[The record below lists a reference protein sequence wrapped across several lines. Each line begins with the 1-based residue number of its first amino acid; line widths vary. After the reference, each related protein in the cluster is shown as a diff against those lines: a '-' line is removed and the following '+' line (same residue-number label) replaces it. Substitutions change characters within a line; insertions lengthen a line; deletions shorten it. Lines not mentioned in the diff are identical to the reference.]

1 MAEAARQIKV
11 GLFVFVALVLLSV
24 LIFSISD
31 FYTVQPEYPLR
42 VRFNFSGG
50 IEAGAPVRLAGVDVG
65 EVRSVRVFFD
75 EPSQKMKAELAVQ
88 LATQAQIEEDSTAF
102 VNTLGLIGEKYLEI
116 VPGTPGK
123 RKLAPGEILV
133 GKDSISSEKFMESA
147 YGAVS
152 ELKEMITSVNVVMA
166 DPAVQQSFRQ
176 TVTNSSE
183 ATDRLNLF
191 LEQAND
197 LLAKVRSGQGTVGRL
212 LTQDE
217 LYQDL
222 KALTAD
228 LRAHPWK
235 LLYRPKEAKKK

>member
-31 FYTVQPEYPLR
+31 FYTVHPEYPLR

-50 IEAGAPVRLAGVDVG
+50 IEAGAPVRLAGVNVG

-75 EPSQKMKAELAVQ
+75 EASQKVKAELAVQ
-88 LATQAQIEEDSTAF
+88 LASHAQIEEDSTAF

-116 VPGTPGK
+116 IPGTPGK
-123 RKLAPGEILV
+123 RKLEPGETLV
-133 GKDSISSEKFMESA
+133 GKDSISSERFMESA

-152 ELKEMITSVNVVMA
+152 ELKEMITSVNAVMA
-166 DPAVQQSFRQ
+166 DPAIQQAFKQ

-197 LLAKVRSGQGTVGRL
+197 LLTKVRSGQGTVGRL

-228 LRAHPWK
+228 LKVHPWK
-235 LLYRPKEAKKK
+235 LLYRPKEAKRK